1 MVNLSLWSL
10 FHITGQISN
19 NKFEKADIDQEKKSK
34 IEKPGFKQL
43 VFQEREQY

>member
-34 IEKPGFKQL
+34 IDKQL